1 MISLTTALLIGF
13 SGSGGVVI
21 GCLMRQPEINRLR
34 KMVRQLNNK
43 NSELRKLLDE
53 QMVQIDVMEDELRAY
68 KFFNLIKKRETKIEL
83 RKNLI
88 AQYACKEYID
98 ILLKKDKNRGEKLD
112 DDQERFFGIM
122 DNYINRK
129 EVVTEDKKYMDHYI
143 ITKYKD
149 NIRKCEKW
157 DYHQLIEK

>member
-13 SGSGGVVI
+13 SGSGGVVV

-34 KMVRQLNNK
+34 KMVRQLNDK
-43 NSELRKLLDE
+43 NSELRKLLDK
-53 QMVQIDVMEDELRAY
+53 QMQQIDVMEDELRAY
-68 KFFNLIKKRETKIEL
+68 KFFNVIQKREARIEL
-83 RKNLI
+83 RKNLL

-112 DDQERFFGIM
+112 DNQERFFCIM
-122 DNYINRK
+122 DNYISSK
-129 EVVTEDKKYMDHYI
+129 EVVAEDKKYMDHYI
-143 ITKYKD
+143 ITKYKN

-157 DYHQLIEK
+157 DYRQIVKK